1 MTSPRLVRFA
11 LVPLLILGALSLI
24 WLGFLLL
31 RQALSIGAAE
41 AAMVAITL
49 LFVVALPLAL
59 PLLTLAARWASLANV
74 PGIVPMTGGKVP

>member
-1 MTSPRLVRFA
+1 MTLPRLVRFA
-11 LVPLLILGALSLI
+11 LVPLLILGALALI

-31 RQALSIGAAE
+31 RQALSIGPAE

-49 LFVVALPLAL
+49 VFVVALPVAL
-59 PLLTLAARWASLANV
+59 PLLTLAARWPSHANV